1 MLPALLLDI
10 LPDASRL
17 ESAFAS
23 VRDEWGVRHGAMD
36 TAALF
41 FLILLRWAA
50 ITQLCP
56 FLGGRLVPGP
66 VKIGL
71 AMLMAWFST
80 PWLSHQLPVPL
91 NMGPLRWWFA
101 AIHEIGLGLL
111 IGFGSSLV
119 FLAAS
124 MGGEFLDTARGTLTA
139 NILVPQL
146 QIQTSLLG
154 DLYFQLFIV
163 LYLLGGGHIF
173 FLSAVLDSFQLFP
186 PTGAFPAAA
195 LVNVSFLKMAV
206 TMFGIMVKVVAPA
219 ILVLVMVDVVLG
231 VANRMA
237 PQLDVFFI
245 GLGLKPLVGLIVVIL
260 SLHALLGAA
269 PEIFQAFHV
278 WVLSWLGHG

>member
-1 MLPALLLDI
+1 VLFLLLDI
-10 LPDASRL
+10 VPDPGRL
-17 ESAFAS
+17 ESAFA
-23 VRDEWGVRHGAMD
+23 VMREQWGVRHGGMD

-41 FLILLRWAA
+41 FLVLLRWVA

-56 FLGGRLVPGP
+56 FLGGRLVPMP

-80 PWLSHQLPVPL
+80 PWLSYQLPVPL
-91 NMGPLRWWFA
+91 HIAPLRWWFA
-101 AIHEIGLGLL
+101 MVHEIGMGLL

-119 FLAAS
+119 FLGAS

-139 NILVPQL
+139 NVLVPQL
-146 QIQTSLLG
+146 QVQTSLLG

-186 PTGAFPAAA
+186 PLGGFPGAL
-195 LVNVSFLKMAV
+195 LVNASFVTMAI

-219 ILVLVMVDVVLG
+219 ILVLVMTDVVLA

-237 PQLDVFFI
+237 PQLDVFFV
-245 GLGLKPLVGLIVVIL
+245 GLGLKPLVGLIVVAL
-260 SLHALLGAA
+260 SLHALLGAT
-269 PEIFQAFHV
+269 PEIFRAFHV
-278 WVLSWLGHG
+278 WLASWMRHV